1 VTERGRT
8 RGKAQSEGSHG
19 CWASAQM
26 SAPENKNNRI
36 KAEHTETE
44 RQRDSET
51 ERGRDA
57 AVPGTGQTVRLIVAA
72 ADHWDYYGQIRAPR

>member
-1 VTERGRT
+1 VTERSRT
-8 RGKAQSEGSHG
+8 RGNAPSEGSHG

-44 RQRDSET
+44 RG
-51 ERGRDA
+51 RGRET

-72 ADHWDYYGQIRAPR
+72 ADHWDDYGQNRAPR